1 MKILPNWLREF
12 VEIPVDDRRLA
23 DDLTN
28 AGISVE
34 SVDTVNGQSVFDVD
48 FTPNRVDAMNHY
60 GVARDCAAVYV
71 RELKGLGAAGEGA
84 RGSGDSGTPGGS
96 PGGAPGPTLTP
107 GAFKIEIEDAQGCA
121 RYTAQVVRGIK
132 IAPSPEK
139 IAQRLGLV
147 EARPINNI
155 ADASNYV
162 LFEMGHPT
170 HCFDLDLLEGGK
182 IVVRRARKGET
193 LKTLDGVERKLHPE
207 DLVIADAKRPVALA
221 GVMGGF
227 DTMITDRTKNVLIES
242 AWFDPASV
250 RRTARRHDMHTDAS
264 HRFERGADF
273 GATPTACA
281 RVAQL
286 ILETAGGKLEDE
298 QIDALARTVER
309 PTLSLRRSEVQRI
322 LGQDVPEQEIE
333 RILRRLGFGV
343 TGRALIPDAPHR
355 RPRDVSTTGSGGAH
369 AAIAEAVVD
378 FQVAVPTWR
387 LDVEREIDL
396 IEEIARIYG
405 FDRFESTLP
414 SFAGAVVEQPHEKKA
429 AKIRERLLA
438 LGYNE
443 AISLAFISHEDA
455 QRFSQAAIVEIANP
469 VSEEASVMRNSMVP
483 GILGMVAYNLNRGN
497 GDVRLFEQ
505 GTIFER
511 IGERVEERRRG
522 CIGATGRVGEGG
534 VHAPAR
540 PYTFFDLKGDLETL
554 LRAFEHRS
562 LYFDEHALD
571 YYHPGRSARAVMDGA
586 SVARFGQ
593 LHPQLAAERKLK
605 QEVFLAELDLE
616 RLFTHALRQPFYR
629 EISRYPA
636 VERDFSFI
644 FDDAVT
650 CERVRSLVEAL
661 RIMELRSVE
670 PAEVFRGGA
679 IPAGKY
685 SMLLR
690 ATFQSS
696 ERTLRDEDMAT
707 WSAQIVKALQAIGG
721 VLRSS

>member
-34 SVDTVNGQSVFDVD
+34 SVDTVHGETVFDVD

-60 GVARDCAAVYV
+60 GVARDCAAVYD
-71 RELKGLGAAGEGA
+71 RDLKPIPTGVILSEDA
-84 RGSGDSGTPGGS
+84 R
-96 PGGAPGPTLTP
+96 P
-107 GAFKIEIEDAQGCA
+107 GASESKDLAFRIEIEDSRGCA

-132 IAPSPEK
+132 IAASPDK
-139 IAQRLGLV
+139 TAQRLELL
-147 EARPINNI
+147 EARPINNV

-182 IVVRRARKGET
+182 IVVRRARPGET
-193 LKTLDGVERKLHPE
+193 LKTLDGVERKLHPD
-207 DLVIADAKRPVALA
+207 DLVIADAERPVALA

-250 RRTARRHDMHTDAS
+250 RNTARRHGMHTDAS

-281 RVAQL
+281 RVAAL
-286 ILETAGGKLEDE
+286 ILQTAGGSLDGG
-298 QIDALARTVER
+298 QIDACARRVER
-309 PTLSLRRSEVQRI
+309 PTLSLRHSEVLRI
-322 LGQDVPEQEIE
+322 LGQDVPEQDIE

-343 TGRALIPDAPHR
+343 TAGALRASAQPRAAVPAP
-355 RPRDVSTTGSGGAH
+355 SGGIH
-369 AAIAEAVVD
+369 AAVAEAVAD
-378 FQVAVPTWR
+378 FAVTVPTWR

-396 IEEIARIYG
+396 IEEVARIYG
-405 FDRFESTLP
+405 FDRFPGTLP
-414 SFAGAVVEQPHEKKA
+414 AFAGAVVEAPHERMA
-429 AKIRERLLA
+429 ARLRERLMA
-438 LGYNE
+438 LGYSE
-443 AISLAFISHEDA
+443 AISLSFISHADA
-455 QRFSQAAIVEIANP
+455 QQFSSAALVEIANP
-469 VSEEASVMRNSMVP
+469 VSEEASVLRNSMVP
-483 GILGMVAYNLNRGN
+483 GMLGMLAYNLNRGN

-511 IGERVEERRRG
+511 LGERVEERRRA
-522 CIGATGRVGEGG
+522 CIAATGNAVAAG

-540 PYTFFDLKGDLETL
+540 SYTFYDLKGDLESVL
-554 LRAFEHRS
+554 ELFEHGS
-562 LYFDEHALD
+562 LYFDAHAPE
-571 YYHPGRSARAVMDGA
+571 YYHPGRAARAVLDGA
-586 SVARFGQ
+586 TVARFGQ
-593 LHPQLAAERKLK
+593 LHPQLAAGRKLK
-605 QEVFLAELDLE
+605 QDIFIAELDLE
-616 RLFTHALRQPFYR
+616 RLFAHPLRQPFYR
-629 EISRYPA
+629 ALSRYPA
-636 VERDFSFI
+636 VQRDFSFV

-650 CERVRSLVEAL
+650 FERVRSLVEAL
-661 RIMELRSVE
+661 KIAELRDLQ

-679 IPAGKY
+679 IPTGRY

-696 ERTLRDEDMAT
+696 ERTLRDEEVAA
-707 WSAQIVKALQAIGG
+707 WSAQIVHALQSIGG
-721 VLRSS
+721 VLRTS